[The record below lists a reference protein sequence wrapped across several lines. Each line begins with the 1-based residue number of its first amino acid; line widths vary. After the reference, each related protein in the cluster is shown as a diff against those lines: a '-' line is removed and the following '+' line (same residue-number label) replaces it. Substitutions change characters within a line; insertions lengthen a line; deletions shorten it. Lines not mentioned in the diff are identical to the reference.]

1 MRVQI
6 HDSLK
11 SSSRRREDFIQERIT
26 ETLERFYLSIHRVDL
41 SLGLE
46 GHNGTARIHCHIAA
60 NLASLG
66 TVVSDFQTG
75 GEDAVHHAVNGALR
89 TLIRGIEKKLGKR
102 QNIRHTPAVP
112 EAIPEEAEA

>member
-11 SSSRRREDFIQERIT
+11 SSSSRREDFIHERIT
-26 ETLERFYLSIHRVDL
+26 ESLERFYLSIHRIDISL
-41 SLGLE
+41 SLE
-46 GHNGTARIHCHIAA
+46 GHTGTAQIHCHIAA

-66 TVVSDFQTG
+66 VVVSDFRTG
-75 GEDAVHHAVNGALR
+75 GDDAVHHAVNGALR

-102 QNIRHTPAVP
+102 QNIRHPSTVP
-112 EAIPEEAEA
+112 EAMLENAEV